1 MYCSF
6 QEGVLFLE
14 NILPMLSCHA
24 YNLQSGNVFTCVL
37 FVLFVT
43 KKGDLR
49 QMKLEFNPNSLNMC
63 VRGID
68 V

>member
-1 MYCSF
+1 
-6 QEGVLFLE
+6 
-14 NILPMLSCHA
+14 MLSCHA